1 MGVLLVI
8 SYRADEVGPK
18 HPLQSVIGDLPAAC
32 LHRLQLAPL
41 SAAAVGA
48 LAMAAGRL
56 APCLHDVTGGNPFF
70 VTEALAAPENQVP
83 ATVRDAVIARMARL
97 SEPARAIVDLAAVIP
112 GKTEKW
118 LLEKLTDSSGALL
131 QECLAVG
138 MVVLADGAI
147 AFRHELARRAVEENL
162 PLPRRQDLHAAVLAT
177 LLAAPGGETAPT
189 RLVHHADQAGDS
201 TAVLLFAPLAAERAA
216 TLGAHREA
224 AAHYA
229 SALRHGDSLPPAGRA
244 ALLDRLSYEDYLT
257 DSVEEAIEAREA
269 SLQLWRN
276 LGDRLKE
283 GDNLRWLS
291 RLSWFNG
298 QRAAAERHAIDA
310 IEILE
315 SLPPGRELAMAYSN
329 RSQLHMLADEAEQA
343 LDWGGKAI
351 ALATEL
357 GDSET
362 LIHALNNVGTA
373 RAFKLD
379 LAGSDLERSLMLALG
394 GGFQEHAARAY
405 TNLSSTA
412 IRLRNFASAS
422 RHLSEGIAYCEAH
435 DLGSWIRYMIA
446 FRAQAF
452 LAQGDWS
459 AAAADAEAV
468 MRHPCV
474 APISQIPAM
483 TVLALVRLRRGE
495 PEVARLLDE
504 AWDLAQA
511 TGEMQRI
518 GPVMAAR
525 AEAAWLAGE
534 QQTVL
539 PDLRASHALACQQ
552 GDPWILGELTSW
564 LARADPAV
572 AKTRPAR
579 IPEPYAHQL
588 AGDWHAAAASWAK
601 IGCPY
606 EQAMALAEADDEPSL
621 RLALSLCDQL
631 EANPLAAILRR
642 KLRASGIRGVARGVQ
657 ERNRQNPLNLT
668 GRELTVLG
676 LLVEGCRNADIAR
689 RLFISEKT
697 VDHHVSAILGKLDV
711 RSRGE
716 AAAAALRLGIVTP
729 ADLQL
734 VAKK

>member
-1 MGVLLVI
+1 
-8 SYRADEVGPK
+8 
-18 HPLQSVIGDLPAAC
+18 
-32 LHRLQLAPL
+32 
-41 SAAAVGA
+41 
-48 LAMAAGRL
+48 MAAGRL
-56 APCLHDVTGGNPFF
+56 APGLHDITGGNPFF
-70 VTEALAAPENQVP
+70 VTEALAAPDSHVP

-97 SEPARAIVDLAAVIP
+97 SEDARAIVDLAALIP

-118 LLEKLTDSSGALL
+118 LLERLVESNGALL

-162 PLPRRQDLHAAVLAT
+162 PLPRRQELHAGI
-177 LLAAPGGETAPT
+177 LAALLTPPEGETAPT
-189 RLVHHADQAGDS
+189 RLVHHADLAGDN

-229 SALRHGDSLPPAGRA
+229 CALRHGASLPPAGRA

-257 DSVEEAIEAREA
+257 DSVDEAIAARER
-269 SLQLWRN
+269 SLELWRG
-276 LGDRLKE
+276 LGNRLKE
-283 GDNLRWLS
+283 GDTLRWLS
-291 RLSWFNG
+291 RLCWFNG
-298 QRAAAERHAIDA
+298 LRKVAEHHAVAA

-315 SLPPGRELAMAYSN
+315 SLPPGPELAMAYSN
-329 RSQLHMLADEAEQA
+329 RSQLHMLADEAEAA

-405 TNLSSTA
+405 TNLASTA
-412 IRLRNFASAS
+412 IRLRNFASAE
-422 RHLSEGIAYCEAH
+422 RHLREGIAYCEAH

-446 FRAQAF
+446 FRAQAA
-452 LAQGDWS
+452 LAQGDWAT
-459 AAAADAEAV
+459 AAQDAEAV
-468 MRHPCV
+468 IQHPCV

-495 PEVARLLDE
+495 PGVTSLLDE
-504 AWDLAQA
+504 AWEMAQS

-525 AEAAWLAGE
+525 AEAAWLSGTLSA
-534 QQTVL
+534 VL
-539 PDLRASHALACQQ
+539 PDLHASHALACKQA
-552 GDPWILGELTSW
+552 DPWMLGELAAW
-564 LARADPAV
+564 LARADPSV
-572 AKTRPAR
+572 SRKRPAK
-579 IPEPYAHQL
+579 IPEPYAHQI
-588 AGDWHAAAASWAK
+588 AGAWWAAAASWAK
-601 IGCPY
+601 AGCPY

-621 RLALSLCDQL
+621 RLALTICDRL
-631 EANPLAAILRR
+631 EASPLAAILRR
-642 KLRASGIRGVARGVQ
+642 KLRASGIRGVTRGAQ
-657 ERNRQNPLNLT
+657 ERNRQNPHNLT
-668 GRELTVLG
+668 GRELTVLA

-689 RLFISEKT
+689 RLFISDKT
-697 VDHHVSAILGKLDV
+697 VDHHVSSILGKLDV

-716 AAAAALRLGIVTP
+716 AAAAAHRLGIVVP
-729 ADLQL
+729 DNPQL
-734 VAKK
+734 AEKNRENSRFP